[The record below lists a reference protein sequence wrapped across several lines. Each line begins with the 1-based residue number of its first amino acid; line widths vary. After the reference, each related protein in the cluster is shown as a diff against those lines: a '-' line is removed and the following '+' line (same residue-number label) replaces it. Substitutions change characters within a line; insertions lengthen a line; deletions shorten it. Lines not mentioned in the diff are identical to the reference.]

1 MVKKPSEGLS
11 VWSFRR
17 EITLGTLLHLAALV
31 LVLAAGWSNLQKE
44 LAVISSELAQFVDSQ
59 VRLQGHIESLTDQG
73 MDHEFRLRV
82 LEKRPDY
89 NQKTFSVDR
98 I

>member
-1 MVKKPSEGLS
+1 MMKKSNEGLS

-44 LAVISSELAQFVDSQ
+44 LAVIGNELEQLVASH
-59 VRLQGHIESLTDQG
+59 VRLQEHIENLSDQG

-82 LEKRPDY
+82 LEK
-89 NQKTFSVDR
+89 KTGK
-98 I
+98 